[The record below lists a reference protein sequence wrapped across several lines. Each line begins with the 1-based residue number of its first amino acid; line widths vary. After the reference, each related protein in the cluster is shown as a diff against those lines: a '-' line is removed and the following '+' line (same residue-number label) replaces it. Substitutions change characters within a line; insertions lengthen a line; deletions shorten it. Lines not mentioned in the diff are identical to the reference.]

1 MRQRAFP
8 TAIFGAIIFFAP
20 PCLTLAQDQATPV
33 DTVVLRD
40 GTPVKLRLTKM
51 LSSSDARAGDKVSL
65 EVAQEVNL
73 QNKPVI
79 ARGGVASATVV
90 TAEPAKGRG
99 HQARLTIR
107 LDYVTLA
114 DGETVTL
121 RLGENARSSSL
132 LTATNHV
139 DGRDA
144 VFAQG
149 DAITA
154 YVSGDTTLALSH
166 FELSAA
172 NLPKQ
177 ELTRVEV
184 TSSPAFAEVDVDGQ
198 FISNTPALLGL
209 TPGAHIL
216 TVRSVGYNLWQ
227 KNLVASGGSMKFKA
241 TLAQDGTNG
250 STISNCWG
258 GSDCADTTGSVADAA
273 REAHQKEQ
281 NTNSH

>member
-166 FELSAA
+166 
-172 NLPKQ
+172 
-177 ELTRVEV
+177 
-184 TSSPAFAEVDVDGQ
+184 
-198 FISNTPALLGL
+198 
-209 TPGAHIL
+209 
-216 TVRSVGYNLWQ
+216 
-227 KNLVASGGSMKFKA
+227 
-241 TLAQDGTNG
+241 
-250 STISNCWG
+250 
-258 GSDCADTTGSVADAA
+258 
-273 REAHQKEQ
+273 
-281 NTNSH
+281 